1 MKLIIDIDKET
12 YKKVTLNNP
21 SFGDDFP
28 LYYAIKNG
36 TPIPD
41 NATYGD
47 VLDKMLVY
55 VKHMKYSGLRRNL
68 CLELIEKFIDELK
81 AEQEQEPKQG
91 HWIPTPYELDYET
104 DAKCSLCDA
113 WIVDAMSYNYCP
125 NCGAKMI
132 KEVKE

>member
-1 MKLIIDIDKET
+1 MIA
-12 YKKVTLNNP
+12 KVTLI
-21 SFGDDFP
+21 D
-28 LYYAIKNG
+28 NG
-36 TPIPD
+36 YPKGVYEIIPTR
-41 NATYGD
+41 TYEEGISTRY
-47 VLDKMLVY
+47 LFEFEYNQLNC
-55 VKHMKYSGLRRNL
+55 S
-68 CLELIEKFIDELK
+68 K
-81 AEQEQEPKQG
+81 AEKDMQKLG